1 MQRLNFLASAPHYV
15 DHMASVYKATPPG
28 QRGYFWTR
36 STLAEQQARK
46 HGINSKPWT
55 GVLNPN
61 QVVLIS
67 AMGDLIL
74 AYKSGVKTVLMEH
87 GAGFVFNSTHH
98 SYAGGIHPAR
108 EACKLF
114 LAPGPVT
121 AAKLRDKHPE
131 TPVVE
136 IGCPKLDKR
145 ILKPRPE
152 LSQPPK
158 VVVSF
163 HWDCRVVP
171 ETRWAFP
178 FYNRALKNLA
188 RRTDIQLLGHSHPRA
203 RRQLVPFWRSL
214 GVEFI
219 EDFDDVLD
227 VADVYVADAT
237 STIYEAAA
245 VGIPVVVL
253 NSPLYRR
260 DVEHGLR
267 FWEAAQ
273 VGPNCD
279 SARELHSKIF
289 ESIDPTEQQVKET
302 ERCLDLV
309 YTLRDG
315 SSSKAAVEV
324 IRTHVL

>member
-1 MQRLNFLASAPHYV
+1 
-15 DHMASVYKATPPG
+15 
-28 QRGYFWTR
+28 
-36 STLAEQQARK
+36 
-46 HGINSKPWT
+46 
-55 GVLNPN
+55 
-61 QVVLIS
+61 
-67 AMGDLIL
+67 
-74 AYKSGVKTVLMEH
+74 
-87 GAGFVFNSTHH
+87 
-98 SYAGGIHPAR
+98 
-108 EACKLF
+108 
-114 LAPGPVT
+114 
-121 AAKLRDKHPE
+121 
-131 TPVVE
+131 
-136 IGCPKLDKR
+136 
-145 ILKPRPE
+145 
-152 LSQPPK
+152 
-158 VVVSF
+158 VVSF